1 MSDASYFVSA
11 TDSAQESVVIHP
23 KRRNVELVMCLF
35 AGALGLGGWALTNF
49 NQTGAIP
56 GNWPVVVAAW
66 LGVCLTAHFFVR
78 WKAPWADPVL
88 LPCVLALN
96 GLGLAMIARLDL
108 ASRAPT
114 APTQLLWTVLGV
126 AAFAAVLIFVRDYR
140 SLQRFPYLLF
150 LVGLGLLL
158 LPLVPVL
165 GQEINGSRIWIR
177 VAGFSFQPAEL
188 AKIVLTLA
196 FASYLADRSDVLQL
210 AGRKVLGVRVP
221 RLRDLVPILI
231 MWGAAVVVL
240 VFQNDLG
247 TSLLFF
253 GLFVMMMYVSTNQG
267 GWVALAGVLFAAAAL
282 LVYQFAGHVR
292 VRVESWL
299 DPFANFAQNGQII
312 EGSFGM
318 AWGGLTG
325 RGWGL
330 GRPWQIPLANSDF
343 IFAALGEE
351 LGLIGMVCIVMVYAI
366 LVFRGLRTAL
376 SSHDGFGKLL
386 AAGLSFTFALQTFAI
401 IGGVTRLLPLTGLT
415 TPFMSQ
421 GGSSMLSNWVIVAL
435 LMRVSHQARMPVI
448 TTAETEPYADLGAE
462 TTSLIAAQ
470 PGIPATGRGTT

>member
-1 MSDASYFVSA
+1 MSTAGYV
-11 TDSAQESVVIHP
+11 TTNPGESVVVHP

-35 AGALGLGGWALTNF
+35 ACVLGLSGWALTQF
-49 NQTGAIP
+49 NQTAEIP
-56 GNWPVVVAAW
+56 GTWPLVAGAW
-66 LGVCLTAHFFVR
+66 LGVCLTAHILVR

-108 ASRAPT
+108 ANRAPT
-114 APTQLLWTVLGV
+114 APTQFLWTVLGV

-140 SLQRFPYLLF
+140 GLQRFPYLLF

-158 LPLVPVL
+158 LPLMPGL

-177 VAGFSFQPAEL
+177 LAGFSFQPAEL

-196 FASYLADRSDVLQL
+196 FASYLSDRTDVLQL
-210 AGRKVLGVRVP
+210 AGRQVLGMRLP

-253 GLFVMMMYVSTNQG
+253 GLFVMMLYVSTNQG
-267 GWVALAGVLFAAAAL
+267 GWVALAGLLFTAAAL
-282 LVYQFAGHVR
+282 FIYQFAGHVR

-330 GRPWQIPLANSDF
+330 GRPWQIPLASSDF
-343 IFAALGEE
+343 IFAAIGEE
-351 LGLIGMVCIVMVYAI
+351 LGLIGMVFIVLIYAI

-448 TTAETEPYADLGAE
+448 TTPESEPYTDLAAE
-462 TTSLIAAQ
+462 TTSLIPAHAAS
-470 PGIPATGRGTT
+470 PTAGGDKT